1 MLAFQ
6 ALSYRACFRFTWVS
20 RSNTFRGRPVRGAPH
35 GHDALDGL
43 CSAGGAGASASPP
56 RGLRLSG
63 ATTVKRRSQCL
74 SIQCCNIRSSGKVG
88 TRQIFSLL
96 LYFCS
101 LAQSIVQFVCDSL
114 FDENERILK
123 FISSLQCS

>member
-1 MLAFQ
+1 MKHGDFNKHFLTG
-6 ALSYRACFRFTWVS
+6 SVS
-20 RSNTFRGRPVRGAPH
+20 GLHGPAAAIHSGAARSGGPSH
-35 GHDALDGL
+35 EHDALDGL
-43 CSAGGAGASASPP
+43 CCAGGSGASASPP
-56 RGLRLSG
+56 GGLRPSG
-63 ATTVKRRSQCL
+63 APTVKRRSQCL

-123 FISSLQCS
+123 FISSV